1 MGIVGNCLNI
11 LVLNDLRD
19 DGYGCGIRPETLYN
33 QIFILTEIILY
44 AAVPPCLMIIF
55 GLLTIYNTNKIRVL
69 PEEAI
74 RVRRTE
80 GQLARML
87 L

>member
-1 MGIVGNCLNI
+1 LFINS

-19 DGYGCGIRPETLYN
+19 DGYGCGIRSETLYN